1 MDELEV
7 AFTASGNTRIDCNH
21 VFMNFV
27 PSVMVDPMKI
37 EESIRSMVLR
47 YGSRL
52 VKLRVL
58 QAEIKVNIR

>member
-1 MDELEV
+1 MMCCECR
-7 AFTASGNTRIDCNH
+7 N
-21 VFMNFV
+21 
-27 PSVMVDPMKI
+27 VMIDPMKI

-52 VKLRVL
+52 WKLRVL